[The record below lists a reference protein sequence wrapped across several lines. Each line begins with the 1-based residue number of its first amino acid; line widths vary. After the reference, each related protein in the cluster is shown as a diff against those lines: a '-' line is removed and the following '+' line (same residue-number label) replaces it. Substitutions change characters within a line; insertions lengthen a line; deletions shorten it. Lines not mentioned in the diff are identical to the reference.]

1 MLAFDLFNSKK
12 NLLKLLI
19 FSNIMSSDHKER
31 FIRKGL
37 ACVNT
42 EINNRPSIV
51 KSLLLVILLRVSLAK
66 NLLLN
71 SRMAC

>member
-1 MLAFDLFNSKK
+1 
-12 NLLKLLI
+12 
-19 FSNIMSSDHKER
+19 MSSDHKER

-42 EINNRPSIV
+42 EINNRLRVI

-66 NLLLN
+66 YPLLN
-71 SRMAC
+71 SRIACWQKGISVLVKIINKVPEL

>member
-12 NLLKLLI
+12 NLLKLFI
-19 FSNIMSSDHKER
+19 FSNIISSDHKER

-37 ACVNT
+37 ACVNI
-42 EINNRPSIV
+42 EINNRLSIV

-71 SRMAC
+71 RGIAC

>member
-37 ACVNT
+37 AYVNT

-66 NLLLN
+66 NPLLN